1 MLKRIVKYPCFK
13 IKNLMKHK
21 NSLYLENLL
30 KLLKYFNIMKNV
42 KIGIADFNIANHKII
57 FD

>member
-1 MLKRIVKYPCFK
+1 
-13 IKNLMKHK
+13 MKHK
-21 NSLYLENLL
+21 NSLQLENLL
-30 KLLKYFNIMKNV
+30 KLLKYFNTMKNV